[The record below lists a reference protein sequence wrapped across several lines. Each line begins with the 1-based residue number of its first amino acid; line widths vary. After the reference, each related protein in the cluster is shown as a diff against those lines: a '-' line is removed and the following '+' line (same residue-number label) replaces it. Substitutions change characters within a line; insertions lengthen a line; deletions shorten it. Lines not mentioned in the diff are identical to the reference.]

1 MVLDVG
7 FRSILALEEFAPSQ
21 DYTAHQLFR
30 TRKGPNLMTRFEQKA
45 SSNVRKVSMHP
56 FTIYIQISSAAVIVS
71 AVKEVI
77 VRAPSIHL
85 SPCLAWLSR
94 RISNSWRME
103 DTSASQAV
111 LSYVTDMLSWL
122 PDVPAPDPS
131 ATNGRM
137 SCSLASSHP
146 LQGPFHARENKQ
158 IQAANTANMTIN
170 NTCANCKVEHHSLP
184 CAISGIPNFGP
195 CTCGICWV

>member
-21 DYTAHQLFR
+21 DCTAHQLFR

-45 SSNVRKVSMHP
+45 SSNVRKVSVHP
-56 FTIYIQISSAAVIVS
+56 FAIYIQISSAAVVVS

-103 DTSASQAV
+103 DTSAKQLSGLVICHRHVVVTPRRACSGSKCNKWEDV
-111 LSYVTDMLSWL
+111 LLFGFVTS
-122 PDVPAPDPS
+122 S
-131 ATNGRM
+131 A
-137 SCSLASSHP
+137 
-146 LQGPFHARENKQ
+146 GP
-158 IQAANTANMTIN
+158 
-170 NTCANCKVEHHSLP
+170 LP
-184 CAISGIPNFGP
+184 CPREQTNTSSQYSKYDNK
-195 CTCGICWV
+195 